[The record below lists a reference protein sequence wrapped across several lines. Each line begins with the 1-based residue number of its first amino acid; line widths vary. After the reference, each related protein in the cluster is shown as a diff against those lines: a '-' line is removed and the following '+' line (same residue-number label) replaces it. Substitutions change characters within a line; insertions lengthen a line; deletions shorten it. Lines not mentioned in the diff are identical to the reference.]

1 MKATAN
7 VLCYRSKVLSNG
19 EHPLM
24 LRVCMSG
31 KKKYVSL
38 GISVKSQYW
47 DFEKNKPKR
56 NCPNRERILK
66 VINEQEQRYSEQI
79 LEFSTEQREYSLA
92 TLIEATTT
100 TQKVK
105 TVGDLFNEYIAQ
117 LKLEGRLGYALSVQQ
132 VYNSLYKY
140 KGHLD
145 IYFSEI
151 DVNWLKS
158 YEVWLRCCKLADNT
172 IGIRFR
178 TLRAV
183 YNLALTEGLVKP
195 DCYPFKKYKVS
206 KLHKETAKRAITKEQ
221 MKQVI
226 EYDTSGG

>member
-7 VLCYRSKVLSNG
+7 VLCYKSKVLSNG

-132 VYNSLYKY
+132 VYN
-140 KGHLD
+140 
-145 IYFSEI
+145 
-151 DVNWLKS
+151 
-158 YEVWLRCCKLADNT
+158 
-172 IGIRFR
+172 
-178 TLRAV
+178 
-183 YNLALTEGLVKP
+183 
-195 DCYPFKKYKVS
+195 
-206 KLHKETAKRAITKEQ
+206 
-221 MKQVI
+221 
-226 EYDTSGG
+226 